1 MGREAK
7 VRRTAPK
14 WGTRT
19 PTPSKVWSTA
29 DLQKHL
35 LPSPKEGKKDG
46 Q

>member
-7 VRRTAPK
+7 VPRTDPK

-19 PTPSKVWSTA
+19 PQPSKTWSIA

-35 LPSPKEGKKDG
+35 LPSAKEVKKNG